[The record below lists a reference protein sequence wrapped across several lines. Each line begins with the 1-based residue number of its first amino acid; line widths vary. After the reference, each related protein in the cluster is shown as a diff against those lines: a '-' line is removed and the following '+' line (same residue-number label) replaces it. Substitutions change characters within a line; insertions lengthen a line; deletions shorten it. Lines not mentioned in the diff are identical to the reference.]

1 MNQASVD
8 KVAGL
13 ILAGGL
19 GSRMGGVDKG
29 LVELD
34 GRPMVAHVLERLGPQ
49 VAELLINA
57 NRNAEVYAGFGMT
70 VVADRVEGYA
80 GPLAGLDA
88 GLHAASA
95 ACTWVATCPC
105 DSPCLPIDL
114 VARLMAAAQSGG
126 AAVAMARAA
135 GQTQPVF
142 LLAHRRTAGSLAAYL
157 AGGGRK
163 IDRWVEAERHVIV
176 DFDDC
181 PEAFANIHTREELA
195 GLSRPGAP
203 GR

>member
-1 MNQASVD
+1 MTME

-34 GRPMVAHVLERLGPQ
+34 GRPMVAHVLERLAPQ
-49 VAELLINA
+49 VTEVLINA
-57 NRNAEVYAGFGMT
+57 NRNAKDYAGFGAA
-70 VVADRVEGYA
+70 VVADRVEGFV

-88 GLHAASA
+88 GLHAASLE
-95 ACTWVATCPC
+95 CEWMVTCPC
-105 DSPCLPIDL
+105 DSPFLPLDL
-114 VARLMAAAQSGG
+114 VARLLVGARESG
-126 AAVAMARAA
+126 AEVAMARAD
-135 GQTQPVF
+135 GQAQPVF

-163 IDRWVEAERHVIV
+163 IDRWVERERHVIV

-181 PEAFANIHTREELA
+181 PEAFANINTAEELA
-195 GLSRPGAP
+195 SSGRRRP
-203 GR
+203 

>member
-1 MNQASVD
+1 MNED
-8 KVAGL
+8 KVDGL

-19 GSRMGGVDKG
+19 GRRMGGADKG
-29 LVELD
+29 LVELA
-34 GRPMVAHVLERLGPQ
+34 GRPMVAHVIERLAPQ

-57 NRNAEVYAGFGMT
+57 NRNPEAYAGFGVA

-88 GLHAASA
+88 GLHGAGADCA
-95 ACTWVATCPC
+95 WVATCPC
-105 DSPCLPIDL
+105 DSPFLPLDL
-114 VARLMAAAQSGG
+114 VPRLLSSARAAG
-126 AAVAMARAA
+126 ADVAMARSE
-135 GQTQPVF
+135 GQVQPVF
-142 LLAHRRTAGSLAAYL
+142 LLAHRRAAASLSAYL

-181 PEAFANIHTREELA
+181 PEAFANINTVEELA
-195 GLSRPGAP
+195 SLGRGA
-203 GR
+203 

>member
-1 MNQASVD
+1 MDKD

-19 GSRMGGVDKG
+19 GSRMGGADKG

-34 GRPMVAHVLERLGPQ
+34 GRPMVAHVLERLRPQ

-57 NRNAEVYAGFGMT
+57 NRNAEAYAGFGVR
-70 VVADRVEGYA
+70 VVADRVEGFV

-88 GLHAASA
+88 GLHAAGADSE
-95 ACTWVATCPC
+95 WVVTCPC
-105 DSPCLPIDL
+105 DSPFLPLDL
-114 VARLMAAAQSGG
+114 VARLLASAQAAG
-126 AAVAMARAA
+126 AEVAMARSE

-142 LLAHRRTAGSLAAYL
+142 LLAHRGTAASLAAYL

-163 IDRWVEAERHVIV
+163 IDRWVEKERHVIV

-181 PEAFANIHTREELA
+181 PEAFANINTRDELA
-195 GLSRPGAP
+195 SLAQAAGPPGA
-203 GR
+203 

>member
-1 MNQASVD
+1 MNNE

-29 LVELD
+29 LVALD
-34 GRPMVAHVLERLGPQ
+34 GRPMVAQVLDRFSPQ
-49 VAELLINA
+49 VAQVLINA
-57 NRNAEVYAGFGMT
+57 NRNADAYAGFGVA
-70 VVADRVEGYA
+70 VVADRVEGFV

-88 GLHAASA
+88 GLHAASPD
-95 ACTWVATCPC
+95 CQWVATCPC
-105 DSPCLPIDL
+105 DSPFLPLDL
-114 VARLMAAAQSGG
+114 VARLLAAAKAGG
-126 AAVAMARAA
+126 AEVAMARSE

-142 LLAHRRTAGSLAAYL
+142 LLAHRSTAASLAAYL

-163 IDRWVEAERHVIV
+163 IDRWVEGERHVIV

-181 PEAFANIHTREELA
+181 PEAFANINTAEELA
-195 GLSRPGAP
+195 GL
-203 GR
+203 GRKASE

>member
-1 MNQASVD
+1 MKSE

-19 GSRMGGVDKG
+19 GSRMGGADKG

-34 GRPMVAHVLERLGPQ
+34 GRPMVAHVLERLRPQ

-57 NRNAEVYAGFGMT
+57 NRNADAYAGFGVA
-70 VVADRVEGYA
+70 VVADRVEGFV

-88 GLHAASA
+88 GLHGAGAE
-95 ACTWVATCPC
+95 CEWVVTCPC
-105 DSPCLPIDL
+105 DSPFLPLDL
-114 VARLMAAAQSGG
+114 VVRLLASAQAAG
-126 AAVAMARAA
+126 ADVAMARSE

-142 LLAHRRTAGSLAAYL
+142 LLAHRRTAASLAAYL

-163 IDRWVEAERHVIV
+163 IDRWVEKERHVIV

-181 PEAFANIHTREELA
+181 PEAFANINTVEELVSSA
-195 GLSRPGAP
+195 GRRPKIV
-203 GR
+203 

>member
-1 MNQASVD
+1 MNEE

-29 LVELD
+29 LVELA
-34 GRPMVAHVLERLGPQ
+34 GRPMVAHVLERFRPQ
-49 VAELLINA
+49 VGELYINA
-57 NRNAEVYAGFGMT
+57 NRNAEAYAGFGVP
-70 VVADRVEGYA
+70 VVADRVEGFV

-95 ACTWVATCPC
+95 DCDWVATCPC
-105 DSPCLPIDL
+105 DSPFLPPDL
-114 VARLMAAAQSGG
+114 VARLLTAAQ
-126 AAVAMARAA
+126 AADAEVAMASSE

-142 LLAHRRTAGSLAAYL
+142 LLAHRKTAESLAAYL
-157 AGGGRK
+157 MGGGRK
-163 IDRWVEAERHVIV
+163 IDRWVEKERHVIV

-181 PEAFANIHTREELA
+181 PEAFANINTREELA
-195 GLSRPGAP
+195 GLGPAR
-203 GR
+203 

>member
-1 MNQASVD
+1 MNNE

-29 LVELD
+29 LVALD
-34 GRPMVAHVLERLGPQ
+34 GRPMVAQVLERFSPQ
-49 VAELLINA
+49 VAQVLINA
-57 NRNAEVYAGFGMT
+57 NRNADAYAGFGVA
-70 VVADRVEGYA
+70 VVADRVEGFV

-88 GLHAASA
+88 GLHAASPD
-95 ACTWVATCPC
+95 CQWVATCPC
-105 DSPCLPIDL
+105 DSPFLPLDL
-114 VARLMAAAQSGG
+114 VARLLAAAKAGG
-126 AAVAMARAA
+126 AEVAMARSE

-142 LLAHRRTAGSLAAYL
+142 LLAHRSTAASLAAYL

-163 IDRWVEAERHVIV
+163 IDRWVEGERHVIV

-181 PEAFANIHTREELA
+181 PEAFANINTAEELA
-195 GLSRPGAP
+195 GL
-203 GR
+203 GRKASE

>member
-1 MNQASVD
+1 MTEE

-19 GSRMGGVDKG
+19 GRRMGGVDKG

-34 GRPMVAHVLERLGPQ
+34 GRPMVAHVLARFGPQ
-49 VAELLINA
+49 VAQVLINA
-57 NRNAEVYAGFGMT
+57 NRNAEAYAGFGVA
-70 VVADRVEGYA
+70 VVADRVEGFV

-88 GLHAASA
+88 GLHAASPD
-95 ACTWVATCPC
+95 CQWVTTCPC
-105 DSPCLPIDL
+105 DSPFLPLDL
-114 VARLMAAAQSGG
+114 VARLLTAAQAAG
-126 AAVAMARAA
+126 ARVAMARSE

-142 LLAHRRTAGSLAAYL
+142 LLAHRNTAESLAAYL

-163 IDRWVEAERHVIV
+163 IDRWVEGERHVIV

-181 PEAFANIHTREELA
+181 PQAFANINTREELA
-195 GLSRPGAP
+195 GL
-203 GR
+203 GRRDS

>member
-1 MNQASVD
+1 MTD
-8 KVAGL
+8 ERVAGL

-29 LVELD
+29 LVELA
-34 GRPMVAHVLERLGPQ
+34 GRPMVAHVLARFRPQ

-57 NRNAEVYAGFGMT
+57 NRNAEAYAGFGAT
-70 VVADRVEGYA
+70 VVADRVAGYV

-88 GLHAASA
+88 GLHAASPE
-95 ACTWVATCPC
+95 CRWVATCPC
-105 DSPCLPIDL
+105 DSPFLPVDL
-114 VARLMAAAQSGG
+114 VARLLAAARAAG
-126 AAVAMARAA
+126 AGVAMARSA

-142 LLAHRRTAGSLAAYL
+142 LLAHRDSAPSLAAYL

-163 IDRWVEAERHVIV
+163 IDRWVEGERHVIV

-181 PEAFANIHTREELA
+181 PEAFANINTPEELA
-195 GLSRPGAP
+195 GLGRTAP
-203 GR
+203 P